1 MSNHLSLRSG
11 NPVLKANTFI
21 QRQTTI
27 DTGMMTIT
35 GTVNKTALGLLL
47 LMTTAIFT
55 WNMSPTD
62 KCSNDGWD
70 FWWINCRNNNCF

>member
-21 QRQTTI
+21 NRQVAI
-27 DTGMMTIT
+27 DTGTMTIM

-47 LMTTAIFT
+47 LMTTAIYI
-55 WNMSPTD
+55 WNLAHE
-62 KCSNDGWD
+62 
-70 FWWINCRNNNCF
+70 

>member
-27 DTGMMTIT
+27 DTGTMTIT
-35 GTVNKTALGLLL
+35 GTVNKTCLLY
-47 LMTTAIFT
+47 TSDAA
-55 WNMSPTD
+55 D
-62 KCSNDGWD
+62 E
-70 FWWINCRNNNCF
+70 